1 MHGEYHGWDNL
12 SGAAMP
18 LLPPVILA
26 RLDSKL
32 RPVAVRLPPGLA
44 VRLYSAGRRSFL
56 DALAAERPEPRE
68 PPRELSRTLWGLRFR
83 SPLGNAAG
91 MFKNGDGYEVSWRQ
105 GAGYWLAGTT
115 TASPRGGN
123 LSGGWA
129 GGVAQPFVPYPRSG
143 AASNWLGLPNDG
155 DEAVA
160 VRIAEVVRSERR
172 EGCPVGVS
180 AAAVAGADEGE
191 AVARL
196 DRLVRGLKLFQD
208 AGADFLEINESC
220 PNTGESESDR
230 TTPADLSRRLER
242 VAEGFLVRRE
252 RPLPVIVKFSVDTAP
267 ERVPGL
273 VDTLVE
279 LGFDGV
285 DFGNTSTDY
294 AGLRAAVDPA
304 ERRLYDQFTGRFGGG
319 VSGRPLRERSLALA
333 RAAADRARQ
342 VAPVVNGE
350 RVFHVVRT
358 GGVEA
363 GADLAA
369 TESAGV
375 ALAGWLTGYFEGF
388 ARHGHDVYR
397 TIYEQALSA

>member
-1 MHGEYHGWDNL
+1 MHGGYHGWDNL
-12 SGAAMP
+12 SPSAMS
-18 LLPPVILA
+18 LLPPATLA

-91 MFKNGDGYEVSWRQ
+91 MFKNGDGYEVCWRQ

-115 TASPRGGN
+115 TAAPRDGN
-123 LSGGWA
+123 RA

-155 DEAVA
+155 EEAVA
-160 VRIAEVVRSERR
+160 ARIAEVVRSERR

-180 AAAVAGADEGE
+180 TAAVDGGGEGE
-191 AVARL
+191 ELTRL
-196 DRLVRGLKLFQD
+196 LRGLKRFED

-220 PNTGESESDR
+220 PNTGDGAGGREA
-230 TTPADLSRRLER
+230 TPADLARRLER
-242 VAEGFLVRRE
+242 IAEGFLARRE

-294 AGLRAAVDPA
+294 AGLRDAVDPA
-304 ERRLYDQFTGRFGGG
+304 ERRLYDHFTGRFGGG
-319 VSGRPLRERSLALA
+319 VSGRPLRARSLALA

-342 VAPVVNGE
+342 VAPVVPMAKNE
-350 RVFHVVRT
+350 RRFHVVRT
-358 GGVEA
+358 GGVET

-375 ALAGWLTGYFEGF
+375 ALAGWFTGYFEGF

-397 TIYEQALSA
+397 TIYEEALSA